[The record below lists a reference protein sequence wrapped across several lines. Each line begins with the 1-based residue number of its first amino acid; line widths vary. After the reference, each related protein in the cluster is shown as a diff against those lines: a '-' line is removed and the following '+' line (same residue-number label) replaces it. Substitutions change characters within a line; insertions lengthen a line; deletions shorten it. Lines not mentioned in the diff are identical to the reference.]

1 MVETISPD
9 ALEKFISRVIEIE
22 EKPAF
27 LKKGQKSAREEEI
40 LQALEDLCK

>member
-1 MVETISPD
+1 MTETVNSD
-9 ALEKFISRVIEIE
+9 TLEKFISRVIEIE

-40 LQALEDLCK
+40 LH